1 MINFNYYPDKKF
13 SMTVFYGDVTPHE
26 LDNLA
31 DELLMIEYEGNG
43 MLGISVLCS
52 NVKPKGIKSAD
63 VINFGKKMQQA
74 TFRQDGK
81 NAIVAKTAVAYGLA
95 RMYKVVSDVIM
106 LDELKIYKK
115 DGLADA
121 IEWMGVQQMSKQIY
135 ELVEKGEKIKEK
147 L

>member
-1 MINFNYYPDKKF
+1 MIDFNYYPDKKF
-13 SMTVFYGDVTPHE
+13 NMAVFYGEVTPQE

-31 DELLMIEYEGNG
+31 DELLMVEFEGNG

-52 NVKPKGIKSAD
+52 NVKPKGIKASD

-81 NAIVAKTAVAYGLA
+81 NAIIAKTAVAYGLA
-95 RMYKVVSDVIM
+95 RMYKVASDVIM

-121 IEWMGVQQMSKQIY
+121 IVWLGMQQMSKQIY
-135 ELVEKGEKIKEK
+135 DIVGKCEKYK
-147 L
+147 